1 MEPLLDSA
9 AAAQWLT
16 VHGVRRTPATLR
28 KLRCIGGGP
37 KFRRLNR
44 KPYYTERGLAAWIE
58 SRLGAPVGSTSRQT
72 QHDRD
77 RDRRGARLRHESAV
91 SRATTA
97 RK

>member
-58 SRLGAPVGSTSRQT
+58 SRLGAPVGSTSEA
-72 QHDRD
+72 D
-77 RDRRGARLRHESAV
+77 AA
-91 SRATTA
+91 
-97 RK
+97 